1 VPGRPPAHDDTTD
14 TTSSARRAGR
24 PAGSKPGRW
33 PSGWSGWL
41 VVATT
46 LAAVAAG
53 LLAARGLLVGPRQ
66 AAEQRATPAA
76 SPTTPPTVAAAR
88 LGVTPGRRAPDFAIP
103 TASGGRFHLAAQHG
117 HAVVL
122 TFLAPG
128 CSDCTQELAALNR
141 AWQDYKDRGVAV
153 LVVDL
158 GGGPLDQAV
167 AYYPSVGG
175 GAYLYGTDPAFRLAK
190 QYQMVALGTT
200 VIVDP
205 TGHRRLP
212 GRGHHPTRRA
222 GGRAPKGPGLS
233 VRGPQ

>member
-1 VPGRPPAHDDTTD
+1 MTTPPTPPTAPD
-14 TTSSARRAGR
+14 AGR

-46 LAAVAAG
+46 LAVAAAG

-66 AAEQRATPAA
+66 AADQRATPAA
-76 SPTTPPTVAAAR
+76 SPTTPPTARAAR
-88 LGVTPGRRAPDFAIP
+88 LGVTPGRRAPDFAVP

-128 CSDCTQELAALNR
+128 CTDCAQELAALNR

-158 GGGPLDQAV
+158 SGGPIDQAV
-167 AYYPSVGG
+167 AYYRSVGG

-190 QYQMVALGTT
+190 QYQVVALGTT

-205 TGHRRLP
+205 TGTVAFRDEVTTPPAVLERSLQK
-212 GRGHHPTRRA
+212 A
-222 GGRAPKGPGLS
+222 LA
-233 VRGPQ
+233 